1 MGFLTSTQFLLIS
14 QILEWMES
22 KFMNFYDQH
31 IKINAHTNRKMK
43 LYMIR
48 GEALTNSRYLLVS
61 AMKWAQENMT
71 FNHTGMHRS
80 IFL

>member
-1 MGFLTSTQFLLIS
+1 
-14 QILEWMES
+14 MES

-31 IKINAHTNRKMK
+31 IKINAHTNRKRK

-71 FNHTGMHRS
+71 FNHMGMHRS
-80 IFL
+80 IFLSPIDTKG